1 MPLPLPPPTS
11 ASPSRSSFNFIEVS
25 MGLSPKSP
33 GVSPACFPFSR
44 NALNSTDWQSIEVYL
59 QLIDGAFE
67 WNGRTVSKGPNNNRR
82 LDWKNKRAPCCRPFV
97 RRGPTLAPPRLLPIA
112 VARVSISSRSSAPAS
127 SLLSWQIRSRH
138 SIT

>member
-97 RRGPTLAPPRLLPIA
+97 RRGPTLAPPRLLSIA
-112 VARVSISSRSSAPAS
+112 VARATSLDFLAIERAS
-127 SLLSWQIRSRH
+127 VLS
-138 SIT
+138 T